1 MTEAEKVERILGGD
15 NDVLANIYTENY
27 GKINQLIKR
36 YDGNDQDAEDIF
48 QDAMVDMIRNFKN
61 EQFKHQSSIS
71 TYLYT
76 ICKYKMM
83 NRHRSQ
89 KVKLV
94 EIKDYDKADTAE
106 EETDE
111 EGLSLIQQALEK
123 LSTECRNL
131 LRGFYFDNLSLKEL
145 AVQLD
150 YTEAFI
156 RVKNNRCK
164 NSLRKTLS
172 TIPYIQNKY
181 GYDIG

>member
-1 MTEAEKVERILGGD
+1 MTEEEKVEKIIAGD

-27 GKINQLIKR
+27 GRINQLIKR
-36 YDGNDQDAEDIF
+36 YNGSDQDSEDIF
-48 QDAMVDMIRNFKN
+48 QDAMIDMIRNFRN
-61 EQFKHQSSIS
+61 EQFKHQSSIG
-71 TYLYT
+71 TYLYN

-83 NRHRSQ
+83 NSQ
-89 KVKLV
+89 RNQKIKLV
-94 EIKDYDKADTAE
+94 EIKDYDRVDVPE
-106 EETDE
+106 EKDE
-111 EGLSLIQQALEK
+111 EALSFIQQAIEK
-123 LSTECRNL
+123 LSAECSKL

-145 AVQLD
+145 AIQLD
-150 YTEAFI
+150 YTESFI